1 MRLKGGFASFKIPAR
16 TAMRGSALGGIQ
28 GSPATSSK
36 GKVLAGMSFGR
47 LRGGHSSLRMSSV
60 AEPTSAA
67 SNPPPAVV
75 KDGEMAPQYDPQ
87 AVEQE
92 LYQVQNAIPQP
103 LRPLVPT
110 MPMWTA
116 PP

>member
-1 MRLKGGFASFKIPAR
+1 MRLKGGFASFVVPSRSA
-16 TAMRGSALGGIQ
+16 AAGSALGRMKS
-28 GSPATSSK
+28 SPATSSK
-36 GKVLAGMSFGR
+36 GNVLAGMSLGR

-60 AEPTSAA
+60 AEPASAA

-92 LYQVQNAIPQP
+92 LYKVRNATPCP
-103 LRPLVPT
+103 LKS
-110 MPMWTA
+110 
-116 PP
+116 